1 MIFNISQCASVALLM
16 NEHKLFMAT
25 PIIREELKQI
35 NKSHGGSLNQWVGGL
50 MHTTVQTRY
59 DLQYIKI
66 RLSGYMNAP
75 TQPAFISL
83 KHDMEYLMHDPHE
96 TIMYS
101 RKKIH
106 RTDRRPHQC
115 YFRAGDS
122 EIRKIRNILTSFTH
136 ILMEIVPE
144 ISMIDFQSHPKFISS
159 VVP

>member
-1 MIFNISQCASVALLM
+1 
-16 NEHKLFMAT
+16 MAT

-101 RKKIH
+101 IKKIH
-106 RTDRRPHQC
+106 RTDGRPPQC
-115 YFRAGDS
+115 YFRAGDA
-122 EIRKIRNILTSFTH
+122 EIRKNKEYSNFLHTYFYGDRARDIYDRLSVTSKVYLFSGT
-136 ILMEIVPE
+136 I
-144 ISMIDFQSHPKFISS
+144 IDWCSRKHYETSRRSS
-159 VVP
+159 NA